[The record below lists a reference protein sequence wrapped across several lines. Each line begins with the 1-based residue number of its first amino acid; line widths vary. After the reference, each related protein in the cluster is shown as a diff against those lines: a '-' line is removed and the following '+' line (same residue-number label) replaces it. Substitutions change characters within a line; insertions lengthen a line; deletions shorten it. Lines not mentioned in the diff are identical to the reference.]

1 MRTPNLFAVAALVW
15 AGSIGALAQSD
26 DALKDRVGQLVS
38 RLEGDDPKGAEAA
51 IEALIKLGP
60 RALSLL
66 PEAGKLKGDAANQA
80 LEKAREA
87 LREASEAVNTGASL
101 ITLKGSGLRLSEV
114 LRELQKQSGN
124 PITDLRDEPAN
135 PSLDLDLE
143 KKPFLEALDDVATKA
158 GLVTSFY
165 TGDGTIG
172 LMGGDMGEGS
182 GAPAMKPNDQR
193 KYAGPF
199 RIEMTRI
206 ARARDFR
213 AGSHVASIGFEVAWE
228 PRLRPMLMKLE
239 TKGVEVI
246 DDRGEKVEANVA
258 EESQE
263 SPLRPENPII
273 DLNLDLKAP
282 AIEAKTLKSVKVK
295 GDVTVPAGLRT
306 FRFPKLTEANVKQT
320 QGEVTLTL
328 LGSEVEES
336 VWKIE
341 ILIGYEGGGG
351 AFESYQQGLFN
362 NQLWLQSK
370 DGARFEHNGG
380 FSQTRSGAGR
390 VGYEYLFV
398 EVPGKLEDYQ
408 LIYQTPSKLQV
419 IPLEFEFNDVPLP

>member
-15 AGSIGALAQSD
+15 AASVGAQGQSD

-38 RLEGDDPKGAEAA
+38 RLEGEDPKAAEGA
-51 IEALIKLGP
+51 IEALVKLGP
-60 RALSLL
+60 KALPLL
-66 PEAGKLKGDAANQA
+66 PEPGKLKGDAANKA

-87 LREASEAVNTGASL
+87 LREASESVNTGASL
-101 ITLKGSGLRLSEV
+101 VTIKGDGVRLSEV
-114 LRELQKQSGN
+114 IRELQKQSGN

-143 KKPFLEALDDVATKA
+143 KKPFLEALDAVAAKA
-158 GLVTSFY
+158 GLSASFY

-172 LMGGDMGEGS
+172 LMGAGMEEGQM
-182 GAPAMKPNDQR
+182 PAAKPNTLIR
-193 KYAGPF
+193 YAGPF
-199 RIEMTRI
+199 RVEMTGI
-206 ARARDFR
+206 SRARNFR
-213 AGSHVASIGFEVAWE
+213 AGSHAATVGFEVAWE

-239 TKGVEVI
+239 AKGVEVT
-246 DDRGEKVEANVA
+246 DDLGGKVEANVA

-263 SPLRPENPII
+263 SPLRPENPVI
-273 DLNLDLKAP
+273 DVNLDLKAP
-282 AIEAKTLKSVKVK
+282 AIEAKALKSLKVK
-295 GDVTVPAGLRT
+295 GEVTVPAGLRT
-306 FRFPKLTEANVKQT
+306 FRFPKLTETNAKQA
-320 QGEVTLTL
+320 QGEVTITL

-341 ILIGYEGGGG
+341 LLIGYEGGGS

-408 LIYQTPSKLQV
+408 LVYQTPSKLQV
-419 IPLEFEFNDVPLP
+419 IPIEFEFNDVPLP